1 VRRLCFF
8 GLARNWWEGLDGR
21 VPIAPASNRAS
32 ACTSP
37 SPLAAPD
44 TRTTL
49 STRLNSGRRFA
60 VPRCVGG
67 LPF

>member
-1 VRRLCFF
+1 VRRLCFWISKE
-8 GLARNWWEGLDGR
+8 LVEGLDGG

-60 VPRCVGG
+60 VPRYVGG